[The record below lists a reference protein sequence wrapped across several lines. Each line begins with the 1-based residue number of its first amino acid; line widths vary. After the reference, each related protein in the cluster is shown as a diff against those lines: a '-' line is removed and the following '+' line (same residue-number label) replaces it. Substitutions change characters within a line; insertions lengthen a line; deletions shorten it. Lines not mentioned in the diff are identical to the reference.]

1 MARRPIKSESEPDQS
16 NLVLSLFK
24 NTTANR
30 YDFKIVQF
38 EAGEVKELTE
48 TELNDSRIKYAIEL
62 GILEAQ

>member
-1 MARRPIKSESEPDQS
+1 MARRPVKTEPDQS

-24 NTTANR
+24 NTSANR

>member
-1 MARRPIKSESEPDQS
+1 MARRPIKTEPDQS
-16 NLVLSLFK
+16 TLVLSLFK
-24 NTTANR
+24 NTSANR

-62 GILEAQ
+62 GVLEAQ

>member
-1 MARRPIKSESEPDQS
+1 MARRPIKTEPDQS

-24 NTTANR
+24 NTSANR

>member
-1 MARRPIKSESEPDQS
+1 MARRPIKTESDQS

-24 NTTANR
+24 NTSANR

-48 TELNDSRIKYAIEL
+48 TELKDSRIKYAIEL

>member
-1 MARRPIKSESEPDQS
+1 MARRPIKSEPDQS

-24 NTTANR
+24 NTTANK

>member
-1 MARRPIKSESEPDQS
+1 MARRPIKPEPDQS
-16 NLVLSLFK
+16 NLVVSLFK
-24 NTTANR
+24 NTAANR

-38 EAGEVKELTE
+38 ESGEVKELTE